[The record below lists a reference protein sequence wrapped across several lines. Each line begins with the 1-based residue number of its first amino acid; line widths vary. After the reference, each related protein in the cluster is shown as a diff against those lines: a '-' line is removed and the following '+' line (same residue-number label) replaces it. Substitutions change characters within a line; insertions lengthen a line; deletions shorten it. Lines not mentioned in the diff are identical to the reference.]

1 MSLNL
6 SPSSSPIS
14 SFHSSNAVNM
24 SLKNGFEK
32 LKLKNLNQIDK
43 PALNVSFSTRYNT
56 QLTAYLAGGQAAKL
70 LKGLQPDEKVHR
82 LLPTNVSQL
91 L

>member
-6 SPSSSPIS
+6 SPSSSSVS
-14 SFHSSNAVNM
+14 SFHSSNPINI

-32 LKLKNLNQIDK
+32 LKLKNLNHIDK
-43 PALNVSFSTRYNT
+43 PALNVSFSARYNT
-56 QLTAYLAGGQAAKL
+56 KLTAYLAGGQAAKL

-82 LLPTNVSQL
+82 LLPASVSQL

>member
-6 SPSSSPIS
+6 SPSSSSVS
-14 SFHSSNAVNM
+14 SFHSSIPINL

-32 LKLKNLNQIDK
+32 LKLKNLNQVDK
-43 PALNVSFSTRYNT
+43 PALNVSFSARYNT

-70 LKGLQPDEKVHR
+70 LKGLQPDEGVHR
-82 LLPTNVSQL
+82 LHPTNVSQL